1 MLRGCMKEDAMRI
14 DLHAAVRT
22 SDGHGAGH
30 IKSAVWDPAKN
41 ELAEFVIATGG
52 LLGRDVL
59 ISREVLERATRNG
72 EEIVLD
78 MTKSELDGLATY
90 DTSAYEAPPPGWL
103 APAAYGFPAGGY
115 LWPVGAI
122 EPMLQPA
129 PKETV
134 SRRTPDIRK
143 GMKVRDADNNV
154 IGAVEQVSLD
164 SATGELRGIVV
175 RTGGA
180 LEKMAGGGELREITA
195 EHLEVIDD
203 EVRLVSEAVETK
215 GRRPA

>member
-1 MLRGCMKEDAMRI
+1 MRI

-30 IKSAVWDPAKN
+30 IKSAIWDPAKN

-115 LWPVGAI
+115 LWPVGAT

-129 PKETV
+129 PKETL
-134 SRRTPDIRK
+134 SRRTPEIRK

-154 IGAVEQVSLD
+154 IGAVEQVNLD

-175 RTGGA
+175 RTGGTA
-180 LEKMAGGGELREITA
+180 LRVVGGGDLTEISG
-195 EHLEVIDD
+195 EHIEVVSE
-203 EVRLVSEAVETK
+203 EVRVVSERAETK
-215 GRRPA
+215 GRRPV

>member
-1 MLRGCMKEDAMRI
+1 MRI

-30 IKSAVWDPAKN
+30 VKSAIWDPAKN
-41 ELAEFVIATGG
+41 ELSEFVIATGG

-59 ISREVLERATRNG
+59 ISREVLERSTRNG

-78 MTKSELDGLATY
+78 LTKSELDGLATY
-90 DTSAYEAPPPGWL
+90 DTSAYGAPPPGWL
-103 APAAYGFPAGGY
+103 APAAYGYPAGGY
-115 LWPVGAI
+115 LWPVGLG
-122 EPMLQPA
+122 EPVLEPA
-129 PKETV
+129 PKETL
-134 SRRTPDIRK
+134 SRRTPDIRG

-154 IGAVEQVSLD
+154 LGVVEQVSLD
-164 SATGELRGIVV
+164 TASGELRGIVV

-180 LEKMAGGGELREITA
+180 LEKIAGGSEQREISA

-203 EVRLVSEAVETK
+203 EVRLVSDAAETK
-215 GRRPA
+215 ARRPA

>member
-1 MLRGCMKEDAMRI
+1 MQEDTMRI

-30 IKSAVWDPAKN
+30 IKSAIWDPAKN

-90 DTSAYEAPPPGWL
+90 DTSAYGAPPSGWL

-115 LWPVGAI
+115 LWPVGAT
-122 EPMLQPA
+122 EPLLQPA
-129 PKETV
+129 PKETL
-134 SRRTPDIRK
+134 SRRTPAIRK
-143 GMKVRDADNNV
+143 GMNVRDADNNV
-154 IGAVEQVSLD
+154 IGVVEQVNLD
-164 SATGELRGIVV
+164 SATGTLRGIVT
-175 RTGGA
+175 RTGGTV
-180 LEKMAGGGELREITA
+180 ERVVGGGDLSEISG
-195 EHLEVIDD
+195 EDIEVIDD
-203 EVRLVSEAVETK
+203 EVRLVSEAAETK
-215 GRRPA
+215 GRRPAQ

>member
-1 MLRGCMKEDAMRI
+1 MKEDAMRI

-30 IKSAVWDPAKN
+30 IKSAIWDPAKN
-41 ELAEFVIATGG
+41 EISEFVIATGG

-78 MTKSELDGLATY
+78 MTKSELDGLAIY

-115 LWPVGAI
+115 LWPVGPT

-129 PKETV
+129 PKETL

-143 GMKVRDADNNV
+143 GMKVRDASGNV
-154 IGAVEQVSLD
+154 IGAVEQVNVD
-164 SATGELRGIVV
+164 SATGTLHGIVI
-175 RTGGA
+175 RTGGTA
-180 LEKMAGGGELREITA
+180 LRVVGGGDLTEISG
-195 EHLEVIDD
+195 EHIEVIDD
-203 EVRLVSEAVETK
+203 EVRLVSEGAETK
-215 GRRPA
+215 GRKPA